1 MNQKKTII
9 KLRDILGKDTAF
21 GNSLGREV
29 YHKLQKTLDKYP
41 SSKIIGISLEGMEMM
56 DASFARE
63 SVVSLAKAKRGEIG
77 FYLKDFASKDLMD
90 NWDYAAK
97 AKEQPLMVI
106 NDKGFDVIGPNITD
120 SVKEILLFI
129 MKKESTT
136 TSVIAEEF
144 GITIQNASSKLKKM
158 LDQGLL
164 LGSKE
169 NAETGGHE
177 YKFMAIK

>member
-9 KLRDILGKDTAF
+9 KLRDIVGKVTAF
-21 GNSLGREV
+21 GNGLGREV
-29 YHKLQKTLDKYP
+29 YQKLQSTLDDHP
-41 SSKIIGISLEGMEMM
+41 SSKTIGISFEGMEMM

-97 AKEQPLMVI
+97 AKDQPLMVI
-106 NDKGFDVIGPNITD
+106 KDKGFEVIGPEITD
-120 SVKEILLFI
+120 GVREVLGFI
-129 MKKESTT
+129 MKKESVT
-136 TSVIAEEF
+136 TSMVADEF
-144 GITIQNASSKLKKM
+144 SLSVPNASGRLKKM

-169 NAETGGHE
+169 NAESGGHE
-177 YKFMAIK
+177 YRFIAIK

>member
-9 KLRDILGKDTAF
+9 KLQDIVGKDTAF
-21 GNSLGREV
+21 GNNLGREV
-29 YHKLQKTLDKYP
+29 YQKLLQELDELP
-41 SSKIIGISLEGMEMM
+41 SSKTIGISFDGMEMM

-77 FYLKDFASKDLMD
+77 FFLKDFASKDLMD

-97 AKEQPLMVI
+97 AKDQPLMVI
-106 NDKGFDVIGPNITD
+106 KDKGFEVIGPEITD
-120 SVKEILLFI
+120 GVREILVFI
-129 MKKESTT
+129 MKKESVT
-136 TSVIAEEF
+136 TSMVADEF
-144 GITIQNASSKLKKM
+144 DLTVQNASGRLKKM

-169 NAETGGHE
+169 NAESGGHE
-177 YKFMAIK
+177 YRFKAIK